1 VVQQE
6 DSPERYNF
14 GIPGD
19 ARDSYALVLTGGTE
33 EQLRQL
39 GDGFTTLGLGAR
51 VVELSEVYLPAR
63 TEICDQVQIANAEVR
78 RERASKIISVAQE
91 FFLEDTQE
99 QLPFYSYF
107 ERLCRR
113 DALLGVEIV
122 RQCAASGDVRLEW
135 EAANCPASILA
146 ADRQLGLEIWAEVID
161 NERTHDEAVSA
172 LLQRVEDKDRPIP
185 LEDVLPL
192 FEHIQAYNQLRSRSH
207 EQ

>member
-1 VVQQE
+1 MVQQE
-6 DSPERYNF
+6 GSPERYNI
-14 GIPGD
+14 GTPD
-19 ARDSYALVLTGGTE
+19 DTHDDYALVLTGGTE
-33 EQLRQL
+33 EQFQQL
-39 GDGFTTLGLGAR
+39 GDGFTALGLGTR
-51 VVELSEVYLPAR
+51 VVKLSEVYLAGH
-63 TEICDQVQIANAEVR
+63 TESNEQTQITDVEVR
-78 RERASKIISVAQE
+78 RERASKIILVAQE

-146 ADRQLGLEIWAEVID
+146 ADSQLGLEIWAEVID
-161 NERTHDEAVSA
+161 NERTRDEAISA

-192 FEHIQAYNQLRSRSH
+192 FERIQEYNQRHARSH